1 MLDRAASTQEAVDLL
16 KEYDMFASSGRDYHF
31 YITDASGD
39 GRVIEYDC
47 DSETR
52 ELVDTRS
59 EAVTNFFVLY
69 KDKVARIRR
78 MESTDTEE
86 NVTMLFL
93 RLLKQKQ
100 NIPILPYGML

>member
-1 MLDRAASTQEAVDLL
+1 MICSPPPVEIIISTLQTPQVMDESLNTIATVKPENSLTPDPKLSLISLSCTKTKLL
-16 KEYDMFASSGRDYHF
+16 
-31 YITDASGD
+31 
-39 GRVIEYDC
+39 
-47 DSETR
+47 
-52 ELVDTRS
+52 
-59 EAVTNFFVLY
+59 
-69 KDKVARIRR
+69 RIRR